1 MGRSSAIA
9 EGFFVYG
16 GGGVRYRIFGQFTRG
31 ALGKRGGALV

>member
-1 MGRSSAIA
+1 MA

-31 ALGKRGGALV
+31 ALVKHGGSLA